1 MSAFQHATPLPSP
14 YIPYLHTNGAQT
26 HPLIVIL
33 NAIITHKRVLFISQK
48 QGSNLTARMILAA
61 CAMASGCG
69 QVLRGITAHAYPTA
83 GLWDMDTFE
92 SSVAYIAGVTNP
104 QLVVLTRAYDVV
116 ADIDEGKISIS
127 PHFREG
133 LPPPAVRSS
142 SLSSGASDD
151 YEPPSATTITP
162 EMEKPSP
169 SRADCVDNAFIE
181 DVSAKSAFRLMRQL
195 TVDCPSSAAQ
205 VWRVTD
211 PLAIHRLHGTLRE
224 PRRGV

>member
-1 MSAFQHATPLPSP
+1 
-14 YIPYLHTNGAQT
+14 
-26 HPLIVIL
+26 
-33 NAIITHKRVLFISQK
+33 
-48 QGSNLTARMILAA
+48 
-61 CAMASGCG
+61 MASGCG

-133 LPPPAVRSS
+133 PPPPSAKSRARHSSS
-142 SLSSGASDD
+142 SLLSDPSDD
-151 YEPPSATTITP
+151 YEPPAASTITP

-181 DVSAKSAFRLMRQL
+181 DVSANLTITQIKQL
-195 TVDCPSSAAQ
+195 TPDRPSGAAE
-205 VWRVTD
+205 VWRVAHPST
-211 PLAIHRLHGTLRE
+211 IHRLHDALCQPGGILRMRAIRVYE
-224 PRRGV
+224 SRIPDDGVQGGQTGKWGCVRG